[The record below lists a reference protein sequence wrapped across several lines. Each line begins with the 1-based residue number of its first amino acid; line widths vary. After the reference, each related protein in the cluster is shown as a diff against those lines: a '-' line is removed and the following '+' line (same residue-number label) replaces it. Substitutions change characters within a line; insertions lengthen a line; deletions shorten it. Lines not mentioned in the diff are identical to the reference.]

1 MDDSFHIERYRP
13 SDREQVFDLFRAAYA
28 PDYAAREIKQWDWK
42 HDSNPF
48 NAEAERYRIANRPHI
63 WPFVRAAA
71 KSSDLEGMV
80 LRDEAAGNLAGAY
93 CILLWHGDRLAGSM
107 CPVPQRFMIS
117 GEAHW
122 VVLASNFIVHPDFRG
137 QHLSVRISL
146 TICADNPLNLN
157 FGNPPNQAAM
167 QSWRVTN
174 RAMKSNAQQG
184 AAKRVGS
191 IRLTPL
197 LKPINWDEVAGQL
210 SGNAAVRRGAAL
222 LGSGIDAV
230 RRRALERPP
239 PRRLKIS
246 EVDSFDDRVDGLWSC
261 LYRDYGVVAIRDLRY
276 LKWRYHARP
285 DITYR
290 YVVALEGDALAG
302 YLVFRI
308 GDRDGMLCG
317 YIVDFLVRDHSRMV
331 FAALL
336 RFADQAMARDGA
348 EAIICALAPV
358 EYRSMLWRGGYFPAR
373 MATTPYLNAMLFS
386 RLPALRPFIDLGKW
400 YVTMGDGNLEY
411 SH

>member
-1 MDDSFHIERYRP
+1 M
-13 SDREQVFDLFRAAYA
+13 
-28 PDYAAREIKQWDWK
+28 
-42 HDSNPF
+42 
-48 NAEAERYRIANRPHI
+48 
-63 WPFVRAAA
+63 
-71 KSSDLEGMV
+71 
-80 LRDEAAGNLAGAY
+80 
-93 CILLWHGDRLAGSM
+93 
-107 CPVPQRFMIS
+107 
-117 GEAHW
+117 
-122 VVLASNFIVHPDFRG
+122 
-137 QHLSVRISL
+137 
-146 TICADNPLNLN
+146 
-157 FGNPPNQAAM
+157 
-167 QSWRVTN
+167 
-174 RAMKSNAQQG
+174 
-184 AAKRVGS
+184 
-191 IRLTPL
+191 
-197 LKPINWDEVAGQL
+197 
-210 SGNAAVRRGAAL
+210 
-222 LGSGIDAV
+222 

-400 YVTMGDGNLEY
+400 YVTIGDGNLEY